1 VKAVVTYRPIGIIH
15 TSFKDI
21 AGMPI
26 HPAGAKGVAG
36 RVVVDEAYREGL
48 KDIGGFS
55 HVFLLYHLHL
65 CDGYALQVRPFMD
78 DKVHGIFACR
88 APKRPNPIGLSIVKL
103 VRVEG
108 SILYI
113 EDVDIVDGTP
123 LLDIKP
129 YVPLFDTATDVRT
142 GWFTDRADSV
152 IDARSDGRFLS

>member
-1 VKAVVTYRPIGIIH
+1 MKAVVTYRPIGIIH

-48 KDIGGFS
+48 KDIDGFS
-55 HVFLLYHLHL
+55 HVFLLYHFHL

-152 IDARSDGRFLS
+152 IDARSDGRFRE

>member
-1 VKAVVTYRPIGIIH
+1 MAIVSYRPIGFIN
-15 TSFKDI
+15 TPFKDI
-21 AGMPI
+21 ADMPI
-26 HPAGAKGVAG
+26 QPAGTRGVAG

-48 KDIGGFS
+48 KDIDGFS
-55 HVFLLYHLHL
+55 HVFLLYHFHL

-129 YVPLFDTATDVRT
+129 YVPLFDTVTDVRT
-142 GWFTDRADSV
+142 GWLTGRAESV
-152 IDARSDGRFLS
+152 FDARSDGRFRE